1 MPHNAG
7 MRMLKLGGLGILLLA
22 LALGAAYWW
31 GASGRST
38 AQEALDGVQQRLD
51 LAEARGD
58 ILEARVSLYNVNFGD
73 AQRQLD
79 DAKAPLTRARDRA
92 QAEGKKA
99 SADALTAALG
109 HVQEAQR
116 LASRLDQN
124 ANSRANEALKA
135 MEPVRGK

>member
-1 MPHNAG
+1 MKT
-7 MRMLKLGGLGILLLA
+7 LKLAGAGLLL
-22 LALGAAYWW
+22 LVIALGGAYWW
-31 GASGRST
+31 GASGRSI
-38 AQEALDGVQQRLD
+38 AQDALDSVQQRLD
-51 LAEARGD
+51 LAEARGH

-79 DAKAPLTRARDRA
+79 DAKGPLTRARDRA
-92 QAEGKKA
+92 QTQGRKE

-116 LASRLDQN
+116 LAGRLDQN

-135 MEPVRGK
+135 IELARGK